1 MHLLKEQPPG
11 TESALLAAV
20 RQGSTEAL
28 GQLYSLH
35 GGDVFSLAFRLTGS
49 REDAEDVLQDVFVGL
64 PRALRS
70 YDEQGR
76 FGAWLGRVAARVAL
90 MRLRSR
96 GALREDAIEAAG
108 DPVARREADPVDRIA
123 AQRALQKL
131 PDGLRAV
138 FVLKEVEGYSHA
150 EIGALLGI
158 TAENSAVR
166 LSRAWKLLH
175 NEASA

>member
-1 MHLLKEQPPG
+1 MRRLKEQPPPG
-11 TESALLAAV
+11 ESALLDAV
-20 RQGSTEAL
+20 RQGSNEAL
-28 GQLYSLH
+28 GQLYTRH
-35 GGDVFSLAFRLTGS
+35 ATDVFSVAYRLTGS
-49 REDAEDVLQDVFVGL
+49 RQDAEDVLQDVFVGL

-70 YDEQGR
+70 YEDEGR
-76 FGAWLGRVAARVAL
+76 FGAWLGRVAARTAL

-96 GALREDAIEAAG
+96 GARREEVLDAAG
-108 DPVARREADPVDRIA
+108 AAAARGEADPVDRIA
-123 AQRALQKL
+123 AERALRGL

-138 FVLKEVEGYSHA
+138 FVLKEIEGYSHA

-175 NEASA
+175 TEASA

>member
-1 MHLLKEQPPG
+1 MHLLKELPPAG
-11 TESALLAAV
+11 EAALLAAV
-20 RQGSTEAL
+20 RQGCNEAL
-28 GQLYSLH
+28 GQLYQRH
-35 GGDVFSLAFRLTGS
+35 ATDVYSVAYRLTGS
-49 REDAEDVLQDVFVGL
+49 PQDAEDVLQDVFVGL
-64 PRALRS
+64 PRALRG

-76 FGAWLGRVAARVAL
+76 FGAWLGRVAARTAL

-96 GALREDAIEAAG
+96 GARREEAMDSAEDA
-108 DPVARREADPVDRIA
+108 PARGEADPVDRIA
-123 AQRALQKL
+123 AERALRRL

-138 FVLKEVEGYSHA
+138 FVLKEIEGYSHA

-175 NEASA
+175 TEASA

>member
-1 MHLLKEQPPG
+1 MHLLKDQPPAG
-11 TESALLAAV
+11 DAALLTAV
-20 RQGSTEAL
+20 RQGSNEAL
-28 GQLYSLH
+28 GQLYTRH
-35 GGDVFSLAFRLTGS
+35 ATDVFSVAYRLTGS
-49 REDAEDVLQDVFVGL
+49 RQDAEDVLQDVFVGL

-70 YDEQGR
+70 YEDQGR
-76 FGAWLGRVAARVAL
+76 FGAWLGRVAARTAL

-96 GALREDAIEAAG
+96 GSRREDVLDSVDEPSSRG
-108 DPVARREADPVDRIA
+108 EADPVDRIA
-123 AQRALQKL
+123 AERALRRL

-138 FVLKEVEGYSHA
+138 FVLKEIEGYSHA

-175 NEASA
+175 TEASA

>member
-1 MHLLKEQPPG
+1 MQLLKEHPPG
-11 TESALLAAV
+11 TEPALLAAV

-28 GQLYSLH
+28 GELYTRH
-35 GGDVFSLAFRLTGS
+35 AADVFSLAFRLTGS

-64 PRALRS
+64 PRALRA
-70 YDEQGR
+70 YQEQGR

-90 MRLRSR
+90 VRLRSR
-96 GALREDAIEAAG
+96 GRLREDAIESAG
-108 DPVARREADPVDRIA
+108 DPAARPEADPVDRIA
-123 AQRALQKL
+123 AQRALQRL

-150 EIGALLGI
+150 EIGGLLGI

-175 NEASA
+175 TEASA